1 MIEII
6 KHGNSGINVFSY
18 NGQKALQV
26 VGVEEAFNE
35 LSRRQTKP
43 FARIIEIGTDYGGL
57 TNLLA
62 SLEISKNINIYTF
75 DVSNSRFISHD
86 NKIIFYHKDVF
97 SIETEIGK
105 MIASEGRTLLLCD
118 GGDKKKEFE
127 IFHRYLKTGD
137 IIMAHDYASTPE
149 DFKEN
154 YFGKIWNW
162 HEFQDSFAD
171 FNGLEPYMQDLFK
184 KYAWCIRIKK

>member
-6 KHGNSGINVFSY
+6 EHGNSGINVFSY

-26 VGVEEAFNE
+26 VGVENAFNE
-35 LSRRQTKP
+35 LSKQQDEP
-43 FARIIEIGTDYGGL
+43 LARIIEIGTDYGGL

-62 SLEISKNINIYTF
+62 SLEISKNINIHTF
-75 DVSNSRFISHD
+75 DICDSKFVSFD
-86 NKIIFYHKDVF
+86 NKIIFHHKDVF
-97 SIETEIGK
+97 SIEGEIGR
-105 MIASEGRTLLLCD
+105 MIKSNGRTLLLCD
-118 GGDKKKEFE
+118 GGNKKKEFE
-127 IFHRYLKTGD
+127 VFYKYLKTND
-137 IIMAHDYASTPE
+137 IIMAHDYAPTPE
-149 DFKEN
+149 EFNKN
-154 YFGKIWNW
+154 YLGKIWNW